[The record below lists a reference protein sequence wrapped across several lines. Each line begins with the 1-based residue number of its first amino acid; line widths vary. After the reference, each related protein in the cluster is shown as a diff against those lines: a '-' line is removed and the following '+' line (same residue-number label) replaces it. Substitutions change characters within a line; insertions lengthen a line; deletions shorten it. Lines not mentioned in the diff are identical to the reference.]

1 MISVTVICIG
11 KLKEKFWRD
20 AIDEYTKRLSRYCDL
35 KIKELSESS
44 LPENPSQVE
53 IDAALSKECEA
64 ILKEIPKDAAV
75 FPLCIEG
82 KQFSST
88 EFAEKIESV
97 SLSGKSKICFIIGSS
112 HGLSDTVKNRA
123 DFKLSF
129 SKMTFPHQLF
139 RVLLLE
145 QIYRAFSI
153 IGHGKYHK

>member
-1 MISVTVICIG
+1 MISVTIICIG
-11 KLKEKFWRD
+11 KLKEKFWKE
-20 AIDEYTKRLSRYCDL
+20 AADEYTKRLSRFCSL
-35 KIKELSESS
+35 NIKELSESLIS
-44 LPENPSQVE
+44 ENPSQAE
-53 IDAALSKECEA
+53 IDAALLKESEA

-82 KQFSST
+82 KELSSPQ
-88 EFAEKIESV
+88 FAEKIESV

-112 HGLSDTVKNRA
+112 FGLSERVKERA

-145 QIYRAFSI
+145 QLYRAFSI
-153 IGHGKYHK
+153 TNKMKYHK